1 MKKKYLIVM
10 VIAFILCITGCSN
23 SSSKIDNYL
32 NTGKTIDSNAKDIMP
47 ELEDLPEY
55 EEIQYRYTHKS
66 LLIFESDSVALIVKY
81 DDNTFESEKKKIDE
95 QYTFLDKKIKS
106 SFDESKYY
114 IPEYEFSLRSYDFR
128 VVDENDTSNTEFPKS
143 FGIIGVSEDKKS
155 IAYLYFYDSDLDYI
169 GDEDEKDP
177 MANFIS
183 KYFKY
188 RF

>member
-1 MKKKYLIVM
+1 MRKKYLIVM
-10 VIAFILCITGCSN
+10 IIAFILCITGCSN
-23 SSSKIDNYL
+23 SSSKIDKYL

-55 EEIQYRYTHKS
+55 EDIKYRYTHKS

-114 IPEYEFSLRSYDFR
+114 IPEYEFSLRSYDFK
-128 VVDENDTSNTEFPKS
+128 VVDKNDTSNTEFPKS

-169 GDEDEKDP
+169 GDEDEKNP
-177 MANFIS
+177 MANFIRE
-183 KYFKY
+183 YFKY
-188 RF
+188 KF

>member
-1 MKKKYLIVM
+1 
-10 VIAFILCITGCSN
+10 VILN
-23 SSSKIDNYL
+23 ENYL

-47 ELEDLPEY
+47 ELDDLPKY
-55 EEIQYRYTHKS
+55 EDIKYRYTHKS

-114 IPEYEFSLRSYDFR
+114 IPEYEFSLKSYDFR

-143 FGIIGVSEDKKS
+143 FGMIGVSEDKKS

-169 GDEDEKDP
+169 GDEDEENP
-177 MANFIS
+177 MANFIRE
-183 KYFKY
+183 YFKY
-188 RF
+188 KF